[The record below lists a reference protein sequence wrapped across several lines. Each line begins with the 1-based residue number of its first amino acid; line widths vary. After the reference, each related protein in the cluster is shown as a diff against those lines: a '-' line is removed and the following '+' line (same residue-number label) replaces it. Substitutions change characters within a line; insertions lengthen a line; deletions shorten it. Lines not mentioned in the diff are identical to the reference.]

1 MAVDS
6 RAVEQRSRLTVQDI
20 EAALAF
26 DSDDL
31 PDSSVVAYWLTAGKQ
46 AADQYLNRDFARYDD
61 IPEPVEQG
69 VIAYVHEML
78 YSYLESIAIGGAIGE
93 GDSSTVVGVKSI
105 KVGDQSITYATA
117 SESRSQ
123 IAGSVYQRSGFGP
136 ANLAGQ
142 AFWSSYR
149 YLPLL

>member
-31 PDSSVVAYWLTAGKQ
+31 PDPNVVAYWLTSAKQ
-46 AADQYLNRDFARYDD
+46 AADQYLNRNFERYDD

-69 VIAYVHEML
+69 VIAYVYEML
-78 YSYLESIAIGGAIGE
+78 RAYLESIAIGSGIGE
-93 GDSSTVVGVKSI
+93 GDSTATVGVKSI

-117 SESRSQ
+117 SEKHSQ
-123 IAGSVYQRSGFGP
+123 IAGSHQRAGFGP
-136 ANLAGQ
+136 ANIAGQ
-142 AFWSSYR
+142 QYWSSYR
-149 YLPLL
+149 FHPMM

>member
-6 RAVEQRSRLTVQDI
+6 RAVELRSRLAVVDI

-31 PDSSVVAYWLTAGKQ
+31 PDPTMVAFWLKSGKQ
-46 AADQYLNRDFARYDD
+46 AADQYLNRNFDRYDS
-61 IPEPVEQG
+61 IPEPIEQG

-78 YSYLESIAIGGAIGE
+78 YSYLESIAIGGAISE

-105 KVGDQSITYATA
+105 KVGDQSITYSTKAERSA
-117 SESRSQ
+117 SYGL
-123 IAGSVYQRSGFGP
+123 GSAGFGP
-136 ANLAGQ
+136 ANMAGRE
-142 AFWSSYR
+142 FWSSYR
-149 YLPLL
+149 YHPLL

>member
-6 RAVEQRSRLTVQDI
+6 RAVETRSRLTVQDI

-26 DSDDL
+26 DSNDL
-31 PDSSVVAYWLTAGKQ
+31 PDPNVVAYWLTSGKQ

-69 VIAYVHEML
+69 VIAYVYEML
-78 YSYLESIAIGGAIGE
+78 CSYLESIAIGSSVSE
-93 GDSSTVVGVKSI
+93 DDSSAVVGVRSI

-117 SESRSQ
+117 SEQHSQ
-123 IAGSVYQRSGFGP
+123 IAGYYYQRAGFGP
-136 ANLAGQ
+136 ANMAGQ

-149 YLPLL
+149 FHPLL

>member
-6 RAVEQRSRLTVQDI
+6 RAVELRSRLAVVDI

-31 PDSSVVAYWLTAGKQ
+31 PDATMVAFWLKSGKQ

-78 YSYLESIAIGGAIGE
+78 YAYLECIAVGSGVSE
-93 GDSSTVVGVKSI
+93 GDTSTVVGVKSI
-105 KVGDQSITYATA
+105 KVGDQSITYASA
-117 SESRSQ
+117 AESHSQ
-123 IAGSVYQRSGFGP
+123 IAGYYYQRAGFGR
-136 ANLAGQ
+136 ANMAGQ
-142 AFWSSYR
+142 EFWSSYR
-149 YLPLL
+149 YIPMM

>member
-31 PDSSVVAYWLTAGKQ
+31 PDPNVVAHWLTSAKQ
-46 AADQYLNRDFARYDD
+46 AADQYLNRDFARYDG

-69 VIAYVHEML
+69 VTAYVREML
-78 YSYLESIAIGGAIGE
+78 YAYLESIAIGSGVSE
-93 GDSSTVVGVKSI
+93 GDMSAMVGVKSI

-117 SESRSQ
+117 AERSP
-123 IAGSVYQRSGFGP
+123 AVGCKVAGFGP
-136 ANLAGQ
+136 ANMAGQ
-142 AFWSSYR
+142 EFWSSYR
-149 YLPLL
+149 YHPLL

>member
-26 DSDDL
+26 NSNDL
-31 PDSSVVAYWLTAGKQ
+31 PDPSVVAYWLTSAKQ

-69 VIAYVHEML
+69 VIAYVREML
-78 YSYLESIAIGGAIGE
+78 HAYLESIAISSSVSE
-93 GDSSTVVGVKSI
+93 GDSSAVVGVKSI
-105 KVGDQSITYATA
+105 KVGDQSITYSTK
-117 SESRSQ
+117 SERVSSVGYKVAGFSPAN
-123 IAGSVYQRSGFGP
+123 IAGQE
-136 ANLAGQ
+136 
-142 AFWSSYR
+142 FWSSYR
-149 YLPLL
+149 FHPLM